1 MALTHTRAKEV
12 AEHAAAVS
20 NETKVLLYRI
30 TEFLT
35 MNSNQ
40 AIDWAAETKPAFLNE
55 DVVGNLDGLHFT
67 RQQLSNAIGSIDTL
81 KTAMDTAIGNL
92 NQLAKSD
99 A

>member
-12 AEHAAAVS
+12 AEHAVAVS

-40 AIDWAAETKPAFLNE
+40 SIDWGGTKPAYLNE
-55 DVVGNLDGLHFT
+55 DVDGNIDGLGFT
-67 RQQLSNAIGSIDTL
+67 RAQLSNAIGSLDTL
-81 KTAMDTAIGNL
+81 KTAMDAAIGNL

>member
-12 AEHAAAVS
+12 AEHAVAVS

-30 TEFLT
+30 AEFLT

-40 AIDWAAETKPAFLNE
+40 SIDWGAVSKPAYLNE
-55 DVVGNLDGLHFT
+55 DVAGNIDGTGFT
-67 RQQLSNAIGSIDTL
+67 RQQLSNAIGSLDTIKSTL
-81 KTAMDTAIGNL
+81 DAAIGNL

>member
-1 MALTHTRAKEV
+1 MALTHTRAKEI
-12 AEHAAAVS
+12 AEHAVAVS

-40 AIDWAAETKPAFLNE
+40 AIDWGGATKPAYLNE
-55 DVVGNLDGLHFT
+55 DVAGNIDGTGFT
-67 RQQLSNAIGSIDTL
+67 RQQLSNAIGSLDTL